1 MNFALTTRT
10 STYHVAWVQCG
21 AVTTRVAVYRR
32 PPLQQPR
39 PPSMMAMGAV
49 GGMGIRNAILKLKL
63 LVVVLLKVLEEAGVV
78 RPVRVCVCP
87 VSPVSPVSS
96 GRGGVVV
103 FVRGAAKGGGDRVV
117 PHGPRSQGVLR
128 WVEVGVGGGGGV
140 GSVLEER
147 EGE

>member
-1 MNFALTTRT
+1 MPYYG
-10 STYHVAWVQCG
+10 TYHVAGIQRG

-39 PPSMMAMGAV
+39 PPSMKAMGVMKAV

-63 LVVVLLKVLEEAGVV
+63 LVLLVVLLKVLEEAGVV
-78 RPVRVCVCP
+78 RPVRVCVC
-87 VSPVSPVSS
+87 PVSPVSS

>member
-1 MNFALTTRT
+1 
-10 STYHVAWVQCG
+10 
-21 AVTTRVAVYRR
+21 
-32 PPLQQPR
+32 
-39 PPSMMAMGAV
+39 MGVMKAV
-49 GGMGIRNAILKLKL
+49 GGMGIRNAILKLKLKL

-78 RPVRVCVCP
+78 RPVRVCVC
-87 VSPVSPVSS
+87 PVSPVSS

-140 GSVLEER
+140 GSVLGR
-147 EGE
+147 EGGE

>member
-1 MNFALTTRT
+1 MK
-10 STYHVAWVQCG
+10 
-21 AVTTRVAVYRR
+21 
-32 PPLQQPR
+32 
-39 PPSMMAMGAV
+39 AMGA
-49 GGMGIRNAILKLKL
+49 MGIRNAILKLKL

-87 VSPVSPVSS
+87 VSPVGSVRPS

-147 EGE
+147 EGEDTWCGKVK